1 MKHSDNYYLTKASIP
16 KAIAHLSIPMM

>member
-16 KAIAHLSIPMM
+16 KAIAHLS